1 MVQVVRFAHSGPA
14 KAGPLTK
21 YYTNPMNLNQ
31 QLLFLCE
38 QFFSFE
44 EAIKKFARDKAEAQ
58 FSDEGISIGSTEH
71 TTFAIH
77 EYISLYEGPV
87 RVRYMQVIQ
96 LYSMLERYALE
107 LSNDISSK
115 YQLPQIPA
123 KNQNFPGIK
132 KYYTQ
137 TRDIKFGKWD
147 ILDNLKTAR
156 NLVAHSDGYLA
167 HSKNTAAVYELAD
180 IEKDTTIL
188 SNSRLVFNEKFF
200 KRSLAAVFEFFDL
213 VYEQLG
219 DQDHML
225 TFDYKLIN
233 EFVSFDTS
241 GSV

>member
-1 MVQVVRFAHSGPA
+1 
-14 KAGPLTK
+14 
-21 YYTNPMNLNQ
+21 MNLNQ

-44 EAIKKFARDKAEAQ
+44 EAITKFARDKAEAQ
-58 FSDEGISIGSTEH
+58 FSDGDISIGSTEH
-71 TTFAIH
+71 TTFSIH
-77 EYISLYEGPV
+77 EHISLYEGPV

-115 YQLPQIPA
+115 YQLPKIPTR
-123 KNQNFPGIK
+123 NQNFPGIK

-137 TRDIKFGKWD
+137 TRDIKFGKWN
-147 ILDNLKTAR
+147 ILDNLKTVR
-156 NLVAHSDGYLA
+156 NLVAHNDGYLA
-167 HSKNTAAVYELAD
+167 HSKNTAAIYELTNTD
-180 IEKDTTIL
+180 KDTTIL

-200 KRSLAAVFEFFDL
+200 KRSLGAVFEFFDL

-233 EFVSFDTS
+233 EFISFDTS
-241 GSV
+241 GTYNNTPKSLTSFAGTG